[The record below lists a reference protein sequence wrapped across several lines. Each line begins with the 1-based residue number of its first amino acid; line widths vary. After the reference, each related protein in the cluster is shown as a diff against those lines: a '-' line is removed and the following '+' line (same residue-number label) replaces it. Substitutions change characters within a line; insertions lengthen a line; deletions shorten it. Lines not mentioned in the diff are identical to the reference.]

1 MSRRGDE
8 KGSVRVQVQ
17 PDLFGGPE
25 VVYGLRRGKKKAP
38 ATVTSSPGAVT
49 NDQRGIESAAN
60 LERLPLRRQAE
71 R

>member
-1 MSRRGDE
+1 MT
-8 KGSVRVQVQ
+8 KVRVQVQ

-25 VVYGLRRGKKKAP
+25 VVYGLPRGKKKAP

-49 NDQRGIESAAN
+49 NDQRRIESASN
-60 LERLPLRRQAE
+60 LERFRVRGQAK